1 MREAKNSRA
10 LGREG
15 EDQAAG
21 YLERQGMKILERNF
35 MCRQGEID
43 LIGYHKN
50 CLVFV
55 EVKYRRGQMSGTPES
70 AVTPVKIK
78 KLCIVADYYRYLHR
92 YGDDSPF
99 RYDVVAISGGEIRWY
114 ENAFEHMARGG

>member
-43 LIGYHKN
+43 LIGYQ
-50 CLVFV
+50 
-55 EVKYRRGQMSGTPES
+55 YRRGQMSGTPES
-70 AVTPVKIK
+70 AVTPVKMK

>member
-70 AVTPVKIK
+70 AVTPVKMK
-78 KLCIVADYYRYLHR
+78 KLHR